1 MPLGEKLPVPV
12 KKRPPEKQRVK
23 KESYF
28 SRLVRFS
35 RKNGA
40 LQRANVLHLGRA
52 FPVIPEDMWKGET
65 DLFLPYEHRGHHF
78 ACFGT
83 TGSGKTR
90 LIMHMVAQDILAGL
104 NVLVVDP
111 KGDDMLFGKI
121 VEAAAAA
128 GRLDELI
135 YFSPIFPDY
144 STRLNLLSYYYM
156 PDELVDHIVSGVRA
170 REEYFVNVAQEVS
183 TAIILGL
190 LALARARGERFN
202 VNFYEVKRWCSYNS
216 LAQLKS
222 SLEYLRYAKDPRV
235 RALAEDVILMI
246 EQILSSPADFF
257 AKVSSSL
264 RTVLTALSSSAVG
277 EVVGKATYNEFIRRL
292 EAGERAIVFCNTGSL
307 MMRRSAHI
315 VGKVLISMIQ
325 STIGRFLASGKK
337 VNPPLVIYLDEGH
350 NILYRGIEELFNKG
364 RAANVWINFF
374 TQSLAQMEEMVG
386 RETTRS
392 LVDNMSTWVFL
403 RVNHPETARFI
414 EMASPI
420 VRSYTKRYIPGGGGI
435 LVPITEGEGPA
446 VRGDFLPRMPN
457 RRFIYKSATGDF
469 FYGEIPYVPDPKV
482 RVRFP
487 DTSRPELGVLIRETG
502 FGTTPGE
509 I

>member
-1 MPLGEKLPVPV
+1 MGAEQNVPV
-12 KKRPPEKQRVK
+12 LLKKQPPDRPGQEEKSK
-23 KESYF
+23 GF
-28 SRLVRFS
+28 FARLLRFS
-35 RKNGA
+35 RKDGF
-40 LQRANVLHLGRA
+40 LQSANSLHLGRA
-52 FPVIPEDMWKGET
+52 FPADPADMKHGEI
-65 DLFLPYEHRGHHF
+65 DLFMPYEHRGHHL

-83 TGSGKTR
+83 TGAGKTR
-90 LIMHMVAQDILAGL
+90 LIMHMVTQDILAGL

-111 KGDDMLFGKI
+111 KGDDLLFGKI

-135 YFSPIFPDY
+135 YFSPIFPDF

-156 PDELVDHIVSGVRA
+156 PDELVDHIVSGVKA

-190 LALARARGERFN
+190 LALARARGEKFQI
-202 VNFYEVKRWCSYNS
+202 NFYEVKRWCSYDS
-216 LAQLKS
+216 LAQLKT
-222 SLEYLRYAKDPRV
+222 SLEYLRYAKDSKV

-246 EQILSSPADFF
+246 QQILSSPSDFF

-292 EAGERAIVFCNTGSL
+292 ECGERAVVFCNTGSL

-325 STIGRFLASGKK
+325 STIGRFLASGRK

-350 NILYRGIEELFNKG
+350 NVLYRGIEELFNKG

-374 TQSLAQMEEMVG
+374 TQSLAQMEEAVG
-386 RETTRS
+386 KEATRS
-392 LVDNMSTWVFL
+392 LVDNMSTWAFM
-403 RVNHPETARFI
+403 RVNHPETAHFV
-414 EMASPI
+414 EQAAPI
-420 VRSYTKRYIPGGGGI
+420 VRVYRKRYIPGGGNI
-435 LVPITEGEGPA
+435 LVPISEEEVPA
-446 VRGDFLPRMPN
+446 VRGDFLTRMEN
-457 RRFIYKSATGDF
+457 RRFVFKSVDGKF
-469 FYGEIPYVPDPKV
+469 YYGEIPYVPDPKV
-482 RVRFP
+482 RIKFP
-487 DTSRPELGVLIRETG
+487 YTSASNVFRASQT
-502 FGTTPGE
+502 F
-509 I
+509 